1 MVHLHRVNTDVQILG
16 NHFGH
21 ILGFEAI
28 LNGIVDFYD
37 ITQVAAPARGSA
49 DDKTGIKS
57 GAHNYRIYSCAP
69 PQTVLRSTF
78 REIRPNVRPKMSTFF
93 TITETT

>member
-1 MVHLHRVNTDVQILG
+1 MQAITIRPKCGVGVRPTAVRSVQAAQMVHLHRVNTDFQILG

-37 ITQVAAPARGSA
+37 IAQVAAPARGSA

-57 GAHNYRIYSCAP
+57 GAHNY
-69 PQTVLRSTF
+69 
-78 REIRPNVRPKMSTFF
+78 
-93 TITETT
+93 